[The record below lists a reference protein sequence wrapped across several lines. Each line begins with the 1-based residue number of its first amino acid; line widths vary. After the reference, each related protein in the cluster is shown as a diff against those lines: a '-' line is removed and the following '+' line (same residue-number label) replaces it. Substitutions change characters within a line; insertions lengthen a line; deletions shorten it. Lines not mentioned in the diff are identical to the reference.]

1 MSQGLSVED
10 EDLRRELVETRLRN
24 EDVRRML
31 VRWLV
36 ECPRAINV
44 ELLEEIVQDGSLP
57 DEAAFLALLVEI
69 CGLDPETDR
78 RHWHL
83 VRDYLRPSVRMLDAQ
98 KYACNPYYRDIAIPH
113 VSCGRWELKHES
125 YAPCEAFLRDDLLLC
140 EDFREI
146 PRIGFFREAFSYPV
160 VMEDAREW
168 MAVKPSEIES
178 MSRAIEFVEGDVVAF
193 GLGLGYFA
201 YMASLKENV
210 RSVTVVEQ
218 DVDVVRLF
226 EDHILPQF
234 RHKAKVR
241 IVVEDAFQFVSG
253 RMRSTAC
260 DWAFVDLW
268 HDASDGLEP
277 YLEMKSLERL
287 HPGTR
292 FLYWAEGSL
301 LSSLRWWI
309 FDRVVESAASYDEIV
324 RRLGV
329 EALRAISVD
338 SGDVDGMSPED
349 DAGIARRR

>member
-1 MSQGLSVED
+1 MSQDRTAED
-10 EDLRRELVETRLRN
+10 ERSRRELVETRLGN

-31 VRWLV
+31 VRYLV
-36 ECPRAINV
+36 ESPCAITA
-44 ELLEEIVQDGSLP
+44 ELMDELVRDGALP
-57 DEAAFLALLVEI
+57 EDAAFLALLVEI
-69 CGLDPETDR
+69 CGLDPEMDR

-83 VRDYLRPSVRMLDAQ
+83 VRDYLRPSVRMLDAAT
-98 KYACNPYYRDIAIPH
+98 YARNPYYRDIEVPH
-113 VSCGRWELKHES
+113 VSYGRWMLKHES
-125 YAPCEAFLRDDLLLC
+125 YAPFEAFLRDDILLC
-140 EDFREI
+140 DDFREI
-146 PRIGFFREAFSYPV
+146 PRVGFFRESFAYPV
-160 VMEDAREW
+160 VLEGAREW

-178 MSRAIEFVEGDVVAF
+178 MNRAIERVEGNVVAF

-201 YMASLKENV
+201 YMASLKDSV
-210 RSVTVVEQ
+210 RNVTVVEQ

-241 IVVEDAFQFVSG
+241 VVVDDAFRFVRG
-253 RMRSTAC
+253 PMRATRP

-277 YLEMKSLERL
+277 YLEMRAMENL

-301 LSSLRWWI
+301 LSNLRWRI
-309 FDRVVESAASYDEIV
+309 FDRVVESAGSYEEIV

-329 EALRAISVD
+329 DALRGISMDVEA
-338 SGDVDGMSPED
+338 VDGMSPED
-349 DAGIARRR
+349 EGGTARRR

>member
-1 MSQGLSVED
+1 MSQGRSAED
-10 EDLRRELVETRLRN
+10 EELRRELVETRLRN

-36 ECPRAINV
+36 ECPRAITV
-44 ELLEEIVQDGSLP
+44 ELLEEIVQDGALP

-69 CGLDPETDR
+69 CGLDPEADR

-83 VRDYLRPSVRMLDAQ
+83 VRDYLRPSVRMLDART
-98 KYACNPYYRDIAIPH
+98 YARNPYYRDIAIPH
-113 VSCGRWELKHES
+113 VSCGRWELRHES
-125 YAPCEAFLRDDLLLC
+125 YAPCEAFLRDDILLC

-178 MSRAIEFVEGDVVAF
+178 MSRAIELVEGDVVAF

-201 YMASLKENV
+201 YMASLKESV

-234 RHKAKVR
+234 RHREKVA
-241 IVVEDAFQFVSG
+241 IVVDDAFRFVRG

-277 YLEMKSLERL
+277 YLEMKALERL
-287 HPGTR
+287 HPETR

-301 LSSLRWWI
+301 LSNLRWRI
-309 FDRVVESAASYDEIV
+309 FDGVVESAPSYEDVV

-329 EALRAISVD
+329 EALRGISMGA
-338 SGDVDGMSPED
+338 GDVDGMSPED
-349 DAGIARRR
+349 EAESSRRR